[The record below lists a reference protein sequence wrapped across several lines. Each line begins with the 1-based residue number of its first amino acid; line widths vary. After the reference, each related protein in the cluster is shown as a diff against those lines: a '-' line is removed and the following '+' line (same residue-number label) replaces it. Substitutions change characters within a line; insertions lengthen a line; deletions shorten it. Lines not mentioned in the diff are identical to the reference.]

1 MATTP
6 DEETDTVPSRIILLL
21 LIVRMIA
28 APVAQRPTNTRHRS
42 SSGLVLR
49 VCSWPAQVAQSTSI
63 RLAEGL
69 DGSAPSLAFLSPRPS
84 MSGIPLSAP
93 AVRIA
98 SPCDR
103 GLHGGDRLRC

>member
-6 DEETDTVPSRIILLL
+6 DEETDTVPSRIVLLL

-28 APVAQRPTNTRHRS
+28 APVAQRPTNTRHHP

-49 VCSWPAQVAQSTSI
+49 VCSWPAHVARSTSI
-63 RLAEGL
+63 RVAERL
-69 DGSAPSLAFLSPRPS
+69 DGSAPGPASPSPRPS

-103 GLHGGDRLRC
+103 GHHGGDRLRC